1 MKYNNFDSFDLQ
13 IILLLLCFFTISLVL
28 RDLFILRERRR
39 GKMASEILIALF
51 SLEKW
56 DLGYLDWKS
65 KTKKRIGLDF
75 GHTIA

>member
-1 MKYNNFDSFDLQ
+1 MKYDNFDSFDLQ

-56 DLGYLDWKS
+56 DLGYWDWKS